1 MQLVTFTPVRSG
13 LFTKANYRHKYRT
26 RQDPSFNRQ
35 LGSNVLDFI
44 SRQGATLTADLL
56 TNRLNRR
63 LKAFP
68 SHGRNTMK
76 TDSQDY
82 KGRSFALHTIRIA
95 CMRNQSVNEYG
106 AIVLGPMNKTQA
118 TMTGRIGVIT
128 MPFPTTV
135 PIKAGSK

>member
-1 MQLVTFTPVRSG
+1 M
-13 LFTKANYRHKYRT
+13 
-26 RQDPSFNRQ
+26 
-35 LGSNVLDFI
+35 LDFI

-63 LKAFP
+63 RMAFP

-82 KGRSFALHTIRIA
+82 KGRSFALHTNRIA
-95 CMRNQSVNEYG
+95 CMRYQSVNEYG

>member
-1 MQLVTFTPVRSG
+1 M
-13 LFTKANYRHKYRT
+13 
-26 RQDPSFNRQ
+26 
-35 LGSNVLDFI
+35 
-44 SRQGATLTADLL
+44 
-56 TNRLNRR
+56 
-63 LKAFP
+63 AFP

-82 KGRSFALHTIRIA
+82 KGRSFALHTNRIA

-106 AIVLGPMNKTQA
+106 AIVLGPMNKTQK

-128 MPFPTTV
+128 MPFPTAI

>member
-1 MQLVTFTPVRSG
+1 MQLVTSTPDRSG
-13 LFTKANYRHKYRT
+13 LFTKANFRHNYPT
-26 RQDPSFNRQ
+26 RVILPFAR
-35 LGSNVLDFI
+35 LIRSNVLHFI

-63 LKAFP
+63 LMAFP

-95 CMRNQSVNEYG
+95 CMRNQSVDEYG
-106 AIVLGPMNKTQA
+106 AIVLGPMNKTQI

-128 MPFPTTV
+128 MPFPTAI